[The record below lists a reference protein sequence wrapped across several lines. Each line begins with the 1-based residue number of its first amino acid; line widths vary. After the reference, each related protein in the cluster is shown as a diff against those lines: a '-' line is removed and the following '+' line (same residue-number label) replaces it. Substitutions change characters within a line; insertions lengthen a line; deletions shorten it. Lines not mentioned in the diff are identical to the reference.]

1 MDLLIVLAIVMFV
14 IFGNIGKKAQ
24 KEQQRRQGES
34 GGTEDRQMSFDTSGD
49 YKAFREPTKE
59 SQKASWHSTRRATT
73 TSTSTTGASTPVRTN
88 RMMPK
93 TDNSDNAGRTDKT
106 VISDR
111 AQDIQERRISQHEN
125 AKKKRIHQNIHREDE
140 KETEIT
146 PSDLM
151 HNIRD
156 LIVCGYPTEIK
167 EQRDFIKEGEDF
179 LNSLSGDSLFF

>member
-1 MDLLIVLAIVMFV
+1 MGSFWIILIVMFIV
-14 IFGNIGKKAQ
+14 FRRLGKQAESERRNRNKQFG
-24 KEQQRRQGES
+24 EP
-34 GGTEDRQMSFDTSGD
+34 EDRQMTFDTAGD

-59 SQKASWHSTRRATT
+59 SQKTSWHSTRKPA
-73 TSTSTTGASTPVRTN
+73 RTN

-93 TDNSDNAGRTDKT
+93 LDNAGSDAGKAEKT

-125 AKKKRIHQNIHREDE
+125 AKKKRIHQNIHREDDR
-140 KETEIT
+140 EIDIA

>member
-1 MDLLIVLAIVMFV
+1 MGSFWIILIVLFV
-14 IFGNIGKKAQ
+14 VFRRLGKRAQ
-24 KEQQRRQGES
+24 TENQRRKTPSGEF
-34 GGTEDRQMSFDTSGD
+34 EDRSLPFDADTVSD
-49 YKAFREPTKE
+49 YRAFREPTKE
-59 SQKASWHSTRRATT
+59 SQKAPA
-73 TSTSTTGASTPVRTN
+73 RTN
-88 RMMPK
+88 RMMPE
-93 TDNSDNAGRTDKT
+93 KT

-125 AKKKRIHQNIHREDE
+125 AKKKRIHQNIHRDDE
-140 KETEIT
+140 KDIEVT

-151 HNIRD
+151 HSIRD

>member
-1 MDLLIVLAIVMFV
+1 MDLLIVMAIVMFV
-14 IFGNIGKKAQ
+14 IFGNLGKKVQ
-24 KEQQRRQGES
+24 KEQQRKQSEPV
-34 GGTEDRQMSFDTSGD
+34 EAENRQMTFDTAGD
-49 YKAFREPTKE
+49 YRAFREPTKE
-59 SQKASWHSTRRATT
+59 SQKASWHSSRRTT
-73 TSTSTTGASTPVRTN
+73 TQTVSSPSVSARPRAN

-93 TDNSDNAGRTDKT
+93 TGETPKEEKS
-106 VISDR
+106 VISER
-111 AQDIQERRISQHEN
+111 AQDIQERRINQHEN
-125 AKKKRIHQNIHREDE
+125 AKKKRIHQNIHRDDE
-140 KETEIT
+140 KEIEVT

>member
-1 MDLLIVLAIVMFV
+1 MGSFWIILIVVFV
-14 IFGNIGKKAQ
+14 VFGNIGKQAKREMRNQ
-24 KEQQRRQGES
+24 PKNS
-34 GGTEDRQMSFDTSGD
+34 TEYDNRQMTFDTSGD

-59 SQKASWHSTRRATT
+59 SQKTFRANTK
-73 TSTSTTGASTPVRTN
+73 SPVRTN
-88 RMMPK
+88 RMVPK
-93 TDNSDNAGRTDKT
+93 LDKVESTAKTDKT
-106 VISDR
+106 VISER

-125 AKKKRIHQNIHREDE
+125 AKKKRIHQNIHKEDE
-140 KETEIT
+140 KEVEIT

-151 HNIRD
+151 HSIRD